1 MLQTMAGAACATFLI
16 TALLTPALT
25 PVARRSGLLDRPGGR
40 RKHDEPV
47 PAIGGVAIFL
57 GLILAT
63 TWFVEPSPQLIGL
76 GMAALIIVGAGV
88 ADDMFRLSW
97 PVRLAAQCLA
107 ALAMVDLGGVRID
120 HLDEV
125 FGPVGE
131 SLGMLATPLAVLAT
145 VGIINAVNMADG
157 VDGLAGLLIL
167 AACAMLG
174 AAAAYAGNANLT
186 LALALLGGAV
196 GGFLIYNMRTPW
208 NPRARV
214 FLGNAGSELLGLLF
228 ACASFRLTQ
237 NAAHPVGVQLAPFL
251 LAPALIDCLTLMVRR
266 LRAGVSPF
274 RGDRNHLHHLLLDAG
289 LSPSRVAMALSGV
302 SLAIGC
308 AAAVALKA
316 HAPAL
321 AFTLAFAALWAAYF
335 AATGDRGRFVRWA
348 NAAGLRAGLIAA
360 PAPLEAWQIAI
371 RAAGGHYRRKSDHP
385 LHQDHDAWGGDA
397 PGVAP
402 ADAPPA
408 IPHAATKVGAQ
419 AEAPLS

>member
-16 TALLTPALT
+16 TALLL
-25 PVARRSGLLDRPGGR
+25 PVLIPIARRTGLVDRPGGR
-40 RKHDEPV
+40 RKHDKPV
-47 PAIGGVAIFL
+47 PAVGGVAIFL
-57 GLILAT
+57 ALMLAT
-63 TWFVEPSPQLIGL
+63 TWFVQPSSKLLGL
-76 GMAALIIVGAGV
+76 GVAVLIIVAAGV
-88 ADDMFRLSW
+88 ADDIFRLKW

-107 ALAMVDLGGVRID
+107 ALAMINLGGVRIEN
-120 HLDEV
+120 LGEV
-125 FGPVGE
+125 FGPPGE
-131 SLGMLATPLAVLAT
+131 SLGLLATPLTVLAT

-174 AAAAYAGNANLT
+174 AAAAYAGNVGLM
-186 LALALLGGAV
+186 LALALIGGAV
-196 GGFLIYNMRTPW
+196 GGFLVYNMRSPW
-208 NPRARV
+208 TPRARV

-251 LAPALIDCLTLMVRR
+251 LAPVLIDCLTLMVRR

-274 RGDRNHLHHLLLDAG
+274 HGDRNHLHHLLLDAG
-289 LSPSRVAMALSGV
+289 LSASRVAMVLAGA

-316 HAPAL
+316 HAPPM

-335 AATGDRGRFVRWA
+335 LATGDRDRFVRRI
-348 NAAGLRAGLIAA
+348 NALGLKAGLIAP

-371 RAAGGHYRRKSDHP
+371 RAAGGRYRRKSDHP
-385 LHQDHDAWGGDA
+385 LHQDDDPWLEDEATARFVGDA
-397 PGVAP
+397 PASRGA
-402 ADAPPA
+402 AASA
-408 IPHAATKVGAQ
+408 HEAASPH
-419 AEAPLS
+419 